1 MFSKTS
7 IAKIHK
13 NGKIN
18 KTITGRKVLVFTVY
32 GVFMIKNKNILY
44 FLKFI
49 ITIILF
55 LSALYFENAHQPRLI
70 VLIIIFVLFLANNI
84 AKYRLKAQN
93 KILILFLVDIALIY
107 ILEANSRL
115 LINYFFHS
123 FYIIIFLEASLLLPL
138 RKGITIGII
147 TVFISMIK
155 YAYLIYY
162 KFNLSNVS
170 QMVFFLMVNILI
182 LVIAAFAQHTKDEK
196 EKKDILYRELLD
208 THKQLKESTD
218 ELKRL
223 SAIEERNRI
232 ARDIHDTLGHNMTAL
247 IMQLQMAEHYAKSD
261 EVKSSQMLNN
271 SLNTAKESLSKIREV
286 VETLRGN
293 EVTPKMEIKTLVK
306 EFSEKTGAEIELKI
320 EGEIS
325 NNHGVNSAIYHILQ
339 EGMTNAIRH
348 GNASKIWINLIYSNE
363 YIKFNIKDNGAGA
376 LAFIEGFGM
385 KGIRERAESFGG
397 NVEFKSQDG
406 FIIDGFI
413 PLVCHPER

>member
-1 MFSKTS
+1 
-7 IAKIHK
+7 
-13 NGKIN
+13 
-18 KTITGRKVLVFTVY
+18 
-32 GVFMIKNKNILY
+32 
-44 FLKFI
+44 
-49 ITIILF
+49 
-55 LSALYFENAHQPRLI
+55 
-70 VLIIIFVLFLANNI
+70 
-84 AKYRLKAQN
+84 
-93 KILILFLVDIALIY
+93 
-107 ILEANSRL
+107 
-115 LINYFFHS
+115 
-123 FYIIIFLEASLLLPL
+123 
-138 RKGITIGII
+138 
-147 TVFISMIK
+147 
-155 YAYLIYY
+155 
-162 KFNLSNVS
+162 
-170 QMVFFLMVNILI
+170 MVNILI

-196 EKKDILYRELLD
+196 ENKDILYRELLD

-325 NNHGVNSAIYHILQ
+325 NNHDVNSAIYHILQ